1 MNKCSD
7 TSLCSNIAGS
17 YQCKC
22 PIGNYLQ
29 NDKRTCTSKCVYLYN
44 IHVQVLLASGDS
56 RFNMGYIV
64 KNWKIKFICVFW
76 YDGDNYRIFENV
88 LNIYHITLFHVLNL
102 KTQACTSCLFPNY
115 TIINIINFY
124 RQKMCVYCTRTV
136 RKVRGQV
143 PICVCTVC
151 FLSVIIKHISYFA
164 YINIVLCIH
173 DFNLF

>member
-1 MNKCSD
+1 VC
-7 TSLCSNIAGS
+7 
-17 YQCKC
+17 
-22 PIGNYLQ
+22 
-29 NDKRTCTSKCVYLYN
+29 LYN
-44 IHVQVLLASGDS
+44 VHVQVLLAWGNIH
-56 RFNMGYIV
+56 FNMGYIV
-64 KNWKIKFICVFW
+64 KNWKIKFICSFW

-88 LNIYHITLFHVLNL
+88 LHIYHITLFHVLSL
-102 KTQACTSCLFPNY
+102 ETQACTSCLFPNY

>member
-1 MNKCSD
+1 
-7 TSLCSNIAGS
+7 
-17 YQCKC
+17 
-22 PIGNYLQ
+22 
-29 NDKRTCTSKCVYLYN
+29 
-44 IHVQVLLASGDS
+44 
-56 RFNMGYIV
+56 MGYIV

-124 RQKMCVYCTRTV
+124 RQKMCVYCTRAV

-143 PICVCTVC
+143 PIFLKNNMFFKNVSDTCIRFHLQGLKTGLRSHLRVLPIQILQMWRREHYQRHSTSFIQICT
-151 FLSVIIKHISYFA
+151 IKWKKIMANHK
-164 YINIVLCIH
+164 
-173 DFNLF
+173 